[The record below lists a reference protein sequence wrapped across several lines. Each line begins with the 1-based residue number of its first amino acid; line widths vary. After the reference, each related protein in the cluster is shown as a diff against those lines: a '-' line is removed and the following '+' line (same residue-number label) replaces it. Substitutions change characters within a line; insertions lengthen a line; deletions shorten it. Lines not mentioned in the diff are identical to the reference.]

1 MNPASADPIRSAD
14 PVVLRGRVLPLK
26 DNGPKE
32 VEGAAIDRGRISSVG
47 SGGELATPAGAAEVD
62 FGDRVVLPAFV
73 DPHAHLEITSVARY
87 SMADC
92 RAPSH
97 KNIGEALEALSEK
110 ARETEK
116 GEWVMG
122 EANLFFDQK
131 IEDKRLPTRKELD
144 SVTTDHPMILRAGGH
159 TSVLNTQALEIT
171 DVTKYIGKQG
181 MMGGAVVHLGDDG
194 EPTGV
199 ISELDKAL
207 GLPTL
212 DHDQLRAA
220 LEQGIDNLFL
230 QYGVTA
236 VGEISETREG
246 LAILDDLIGSGQA
259 PIRLAVYLWAPGT
272 CTVEE
277 ACEWPPFSAPRGD
290 MRVSGLKMFADGGY
304 SARNAAARTPYLNR
318 DGSESHMGKINL
330 SVEEIADAMRRT
342 QAAGIQLAVH
352 GNGELAQDQIC
363 NGILASGIE
372 DPIVPRI
379 EHAGNV
385 LTEFGATDLWKR
397 AGITPM
403 PQPVFLYNFGEGL
416 TTYLGPAV
424 AKGRYPFRS
433 LLDAGWRIS
442 GSSDCHLGCEE
453 SQTNPMFSI
462 WCCVARRGFWGEEIQ
477 PDQTISVTEALRMHT
492 LYAAEAIREEDERG
506 SLETGKRGDVIVLD
520 RDPREVAADELP
532 DVKVDFVYVDGR
544 QVHAR
549 EGARP
554 AAIKEVTG

>member
-1 MNPASADPIRSAD
+1 MNLATSPPEATADPLLI
-14 PVVLRGRVLPLK
+14 RGRVLPLND
-26 DNGPKE
+26 DNDAA
-32 VEGAAIDRGRISSVG
+32 VEAVTIDRGLIGSVG
-47 SGGELATPAGAAEVD
+47 SLRELAVPDGAREVD
-62 FGDRVVLPAFV
+62 FGDRVVMPAFV

-97 KNIGEALEALSEK
+97 KNISEALEALAEK

-131 IEDKRLPTRKELD
+131 IEDKRLPTREELD
-144 SVTTDHPMILRAGGH
+144 TVSTEHPLILRAGGH
-159 TSVLNTQALEIT
+159 TSVINSRALEIT
-171 DVTKYIGKQG
+171 DVAKYIGQQG

-194 EPTGV
+194 QPTGV

-207 GLPTL
+207 GLPIL
-212 DHDQLRAA
+212 DRGRLRAA
-220 LEQGIDNLFL
+220 LEQGIENLFL

-236 VGEISETREG
+236 VGEISESREG
-246 LAILDDLIGSGQA
+246 LAILDDLIGPGRA

-277 ACEWPPFSAPRGD
+277 ACEWPPFAAPNGD

-304 SARNAAARTPYLNR
+304 SARNAAARTPYLNP
-318 DGSESHMGKINL
+318 DGSESHTGKINL
-330 SVEEIADAMRRT
+330 SVEEIADAARRT
-342 QAAGIQLAVH
+342 RAAGIQLAIH

-363 NGILASGIE
+363 NGILASGVK
-372 DPIVPRI
+372 DPLVPRI

-385 LTEFGATDLWKR
+385 LTEFSATELWKR
-397 AGITPM
+397 AGVTPV

-424 AKGRYPFRS
+424 EKGRYPFRS

-453 SQTNPMFSI
+453 RQTNPLFGI

-477 PDQTISVTEALRMHT
+477 PEESISVTEALRMHT

-506 SLETGKRGDVIVLD
+506 SLDAGKRGDVIVLD
-520 RDPREVAADELP
+520 RDPREVPADELP

-544 QVHAR
+544 QVYVR

-554 AAIKEVTG
+554 AATKEVTG

>member
-1 MNPASADPIRSAD
+1 MNPGSIDAGTSGDPL
-14 PVVLRGRVLPLK
+14 VLKGKVLPLS
-26 DNGPKE
+26 DSGAAE
-32 VEGAAIDRGRISSVG
+32 VDSVALDGGRVAAVGAGAPEGAH
-47 SGGELATPAGAAEVD
+47 EVD
-62 FGDRVVLPAFV
+62 FGDRVVMPAFV

-97 KNIGEALEALSEK
+97 KNIAEALEALAEK

-131 IEDKRLPTRKELD
+131 IEDKRLPTREELD
-144 SVTTDHPMILRAGGH
+144 SVSTEHPMILRAGGH
-159 TSVLNTQALEIT
+159 TSVINSRALELT
-171 DVTKYIGKQG
+171 DVTKYIGQQG
-181 MMGGAVVHLGDDG
+181 MMGGAVVHMGDDG
-194 EPTGV
+194 QPTGV

-212 DHDQLRAA
+212 DRGELQAA
-220 LEQGIDNLFL
+220 IEEGIDKLFL

-246 LAILDDLIGSGQA
+246 LGILDRLIGSGEA

-272 CTVEE
+272 CTIEE
-277 ACEWPPFSAPRGD
+277 ACEWPPFDSPE
-290 MRVSGLKMFADGGY
+290 MRVAGLKLFADGGY
-304 SARNAAARTPYLNR
+304 SARNAAARTPYLNP
-318 DGSESHMGKINL
+318 DGSAGHIGNINL
-330 SVEEIADAMRRT
+330 SVEEIADAMRRSD
-342 QAAGIQLAVH
+342 AAGIQLAVH

-363 NGILASGIE
+363 NGILASGVAS
-372 DPIVPRI
+372 PLVPRI

-385 LTEFGATDLWKR
+385 LTEFSATELWKR

-416 TTYLGPAV
+416 STYLGPAV
-424 AKGRYPFRS
+424 DKGRYPFRS

-453 SQTNPMFSI
+453 SQTNPLFSV

-477 PDQTISVTEALRMHT
+477 PEQSISVTEALRMHT
-492 LYAAEAIREEDERG
+492 LYAAEAIRQEDERG

-520 RDPREVAADELP
+520 RDPRTVPTDELP

-544 QVHAR
+544 QVYAR
-549 EGARP
+549 DGARP
-554 AAIKEVTG
+554 AATKEVMG

>member
-1 MNPASADPIRSAD
+1 VTSDPLI
-14 PVVLRGRVLPLK
+14 LKGCVLPLSDDGK
-26 DNGPKE
+26 DP
-32 VEGAAIDRGRISSVG
+32 VEGLAIDRGLISSVG
-47 SGGELATPAGAAEVD
+47 SGEALRAPAGAREID
-62 FGDRVVLPAFV
+62 FGDRVVMPAFV

-97 KNIGEALEALSEK
+97 KNISEALEALAEKRDESEK
-110 ARETEK
+110 
-116 GEWVMG
+116 GDWVMG

-131 IEDKRLPTRKELD
+131 IEDKRLPTREELD
-144 SVTTDHPMILRAGGH
+144 SVSTEHPIILRAGGH
-159 TSVLNTQALEIT
+159 TSVINSRALELT
-171 DVTKYIGKQG
+171 DVTKYIGQQG
-181 MMGGAVVHLGDDG
+181 MMGGAVVHMGEDG
-194 EPTGV
+194 QPTGV

-212 DHDQLRAA
+212 DHDGLRAA
-220 LEQGIDNLFL
+220 IRQGIDNLFL

-246 LAILDDLIGSGQA
+246 LGILDEMIGSGEA
-259 PIRLAVYLWAPGT
+259 PIRLGVYLWAPGT
-272 CTVEE
+272 CTIEE
-277 ACEWPPFSAPRGD
+277 ACEWQPFSAPNGD
-290 MRVSGLKMFADGGY
+290 MRVSGLKLFADGGY
-304 SARNAAARTPYLNR
+304 SARNAAARTPYLEP
-318 DGSESHMGKINL
+318 DGSAGHMGKINL

-363 NGILASGIE
+363 NGIIASGVG

-385 LTEFGATDLWKR
+385 LTEFSATELWKR

-453 SQTNPMFSI
+453 SQTNPLFSI

-477 PDQTISVTEALRMHT
+477 PEETISVTEALRMHT

-506 SLETGKRGDVIVLD
+506 SLEVGKRGDVIVLD
-520 RDPREVAADELP
+520 RDPRKVPTDELP
-532 DVKVDFVYVDGR
+532 DVKVDFVFVDGR
-544 QVHAR
+544 QVYAR
-549 EGARP
+549 DGARP
-554 AAIKEVTG
+554 AATKEVS